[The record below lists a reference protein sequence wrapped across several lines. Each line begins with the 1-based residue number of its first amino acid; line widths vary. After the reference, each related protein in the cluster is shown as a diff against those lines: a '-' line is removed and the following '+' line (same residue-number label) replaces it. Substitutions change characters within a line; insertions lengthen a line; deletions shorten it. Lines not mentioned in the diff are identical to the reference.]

1 MKREVHLNV
10 LNLKII
16 QYLVLL
22 PLLANDNT
30 NEIKG
35 KLSVLRESTILGLLL
50 NTLKLLLN
58 ALFNII
64 KLKIYLHTLKSC

>member
-22 PLLANDNT
+22 PLLANDYT

-50 NTLKLLLN
+50 NTLK
-58 ALFNII
+58 
-64 KLKIYLHTLKSC
+64 

>member
-22 PLLANDNT
+22 PLLANDYT

-64 KLKIYLHTLKSC
+64 KLKIYFKIH